1 MHDGSVDRSAA
12 LGRRHTIRGR
22 WHVVRLWRRT
32 GCHVR
37 CLMRCGKRSIVD
49 RSSMWL
55 HVLDIHHVWHVS
67 GGRCVV
73 VWHRGRHALGRP
85 DRATRY
91 VEGVPRWHTAAVH
104 IAWRHAWRSILYMHR
119 MLRGQWWAATHHMS
133 AINARRLSASQSRA
147 SQHKDARTWQ
157 LSPVRPHGLHVTCS
171 RSGGVRV
178 AASMRTGRPVIR
190 PLTRR

>member
-119 MLRGQWWAATHHMS
+119 MLRGQLWAATHHMS
-133 AINARRLSASQSRA
+133 AINAGRLSASQSRA
-147 SQHKDARTWQ
+147 SQHRTRAPGSFLPSGHMAARDMQQEWW
-157 LSPVRPHGLHVTCS
+157 GAC
-171 RSGGVRV
+171 GGVDAHGSSGDSSV
-178 AASMRTGRPVIR
+178 D
-190 PLTRR
+190 